1 MWLAFSPSNS
11 GHGPLDLKFFELR
24 APVTPAFTT
33 ASTLLVLPLPQPLSN
48 QSLAHSFKNKGG
60 VYPSKAKL
68 KRNSRR
74 PDGDHRVAAPAD
86 TPISGARRVSTT
98 LLSLGAGSTLTRSMK
113 NV

>member
-60 VYPSKAKL
+60 YTPL
-68 KRNSRR
+68 KRNSSETLGDQTATTVLPLPPTPQSRVRDAFPR
-74 PDGDHRVAAPAD
+74 PCYP
-86 TPISGARRVSTT
+86 
-98 LLSLGAGSTLTRSMK
+98 
-113 NV
+113 